1 MVEIILRPEVPW
13 RWLTLVIALM
23 FAAALPWRR
32 VHPLPVTVAFFGF
45 GPLDSA
51 RVMIRDERP
60 IGLSSMTILLVF
72 LYALCRWGSGRD
84 VVVGVSVALFTATL
98 AMIVDTLGWSDVVGG
113 YAFIAAVIA
122 AGLAVRFRATAHSR
136 ALDQARSIERERFA
150 RDLHDTVAHHV
161 TAISISAQ
169 AGTAATPSRLNAA
182 LEALRMI
189 ETEAALT
196 LTELRTMVGTLR
208 GQNDAAELAPTPT
221 VFDINDLSS
230 APSDHPQVTVSIDG
244 SLSDVAP
251 AVATALYRVAQES
264 VTNARRHAKH
274 AGIVTIEVKGID
286 SEIELRVTDDGARV
300 VTNRQ
305 PGFGVVGMTERVSLL
320 GGTLSA
326 GPLLERGWSVVAR
339 LPRSGAKRVAK

>member
-1 MVEIILRPEVPW
+1 
-13 RWLTLVIALM
+13 M

-32 VHPLPVTVAFFGF
+32 VHPLPITVAFFGF
-45 GPLDSA
+45 GALDSA
-51 RVMIRDERP
+51 RVVFRDERP

-98 AMIVDTLGWSDVVGG
+98 AMIVDALGWSDVVGG

-169 AGTAATPSRLNAA
+169 AGTAATPSRPNAA

-196 LTELRTMVGTLR
+196 LTELRTIVGTLR

-221 VFDINDLSS
+221 VFDINDLTS

-244 SLSDVAP
+244 SLSEVAP
-251 AVATALYRVAQES
+251 AVSPAVAMALYRIAQES

-274 AGIVTIEVKGID
+274 AGIVTIEVKSID
-286 SEIELRVTDDGARV
+286 NEVELRVTDDGARV

-326 GPLLERGWSVVAR
+326 GPLPERGWSVVAR
-339 LPRSGAKRVAK
+339 LPRSGAK